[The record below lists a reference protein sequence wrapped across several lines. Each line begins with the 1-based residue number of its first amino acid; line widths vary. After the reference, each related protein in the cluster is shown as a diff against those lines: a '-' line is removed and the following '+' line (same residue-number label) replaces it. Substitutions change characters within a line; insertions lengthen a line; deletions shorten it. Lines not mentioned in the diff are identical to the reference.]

1 MNENSTYIQREE
13 LDEIGFSVN
22 ARVAMQLG
30 RESISNSIVAIL
42 ELVKNAYDADADYVN
57 IVFSKTG
64 SPDALLIID
73 DNGHGMTQQQ
83 LINNW
88 MVIGT
93 DNKAAS
99 KVSRNKNRNL
109 VGEKGLG
116 RLGLDR
122 LGRIARVQTWS
133 EDVDFGTE
141 LVIDWDKY
149 EEQSRNRLEEIKHKL
164 FRIAKT
170 VSDPITSELEF
181 RVKGTRIIVEGLK
194 EDWTATVLHDLYR
207 DLSLLVSPFS
217 GEDDFSIWFET
228 GQNSEFDGRIGSR
241 EILEAAEWKLV
252 SSLHRKEE
260 KWEISYEI
268 VSPDVTSTFVEDWP
282 LSSSPRCGSAR
293 FELYFFSRGDIPGT
307 DDNVTFTK
315 AQVNEFLDHN
325 QGIRIYR
332 DSFRVKPY
340 GEPSGAGDWLQL
352 ALRRVRHPGGVRQ
365 PGQWKVGYNQIV
377 GAVFISRA
385 DNPALSDQTN
395 REGIVDGPAYWDLK
409 AFTLRGVEF
418 FERRRQIYE
427 RSQERP
433 DEFDDVRKDALESS
447 RGASNAIKGLRDSVE
462 QLSLLMIQEDPS
474 DSSELTSTLNQIVA
488 TAKQTESAVVSSRKA
503 QNRMTRAYRQVQRD
517 FEERKNTLGN
527 LASLGILAAAFG
539 HETLAHSNQVATNSA
554 LLMEQIDS
562 IFPEL
567 EEVAASNVNIMLDN
581 INFGASRINM
591 FAEFMLANV
600 QRDKRRRTAVYLDQV
615 IESIFRTFDLPQTRQ
630 INVDLDFPSGR
641 VPPILAFR
649 IDWESILVNLLTNA
663 VWALTATPAEHRNIR
678 VRIRIRNKHLIL
690 SFADGGRGIEPGT
703 IDRIFEPTFSTRR
716 NDQGTVIGTGMGLAI
731 VENLLQSYT
740 GTIQVESPS
749 ELGGAEFHISVPIPA
764 LDKRGKRS

>member
-1 MNENSTYIQREE
+1 MNKDLTNNQHEE
-13 LDEIGFSVN
+13 LGELGFSVN

-42 ELVKNAYDADADYVN
+42 ELVKNAYDADANDVSVLFGRTN
-57 IVFSKTG
+57 AS
-64 SPDALLIID
+64 DELLVIE

-83 LINNW
+83 LIDNW

-99 KVSRNKNRNL
+99 KLSLNKHRNM

-122 LGRIARVQTWS
+122 LGRITRVQTWP
-133 EDVDFGTE
+133 EDEAFGTE
-141 LVIDWDKY
+141 VVIDWKKY
-149 EEQSRNRLEEIKHKL
+149 EEQSRSRLEEIKHKL
-164 FRIAKT
+164 FRIPKT
-170 VSDPITSELEF
+170 ITDPITNELQ
-181 RVKGTRIIVEGLK
+181 VKTKGTRIIIEGLK
-194 EDWTATVLHDLYR
+194 EDWTATAFQDLYR

-228 GQNSEFDGRIGSR
+228 GRNSAIDGRIGSH

-252 SSLHRKEE
+252 SRLDQSET
-260 KWEISYEI
+260 KWQISHEI
-268 VSPDVTSTFVEDWP
+268 VSPDGISTFVENWP
-282 LSSSPRCGSAR
+282 LPQAPRCGPLR
-293 FELYFFSRGDIPGT
+293 FELYFFSRSDIPGDENT
-307 DDNVTFTK
+307 LTFTK
-315 AQVNEFLDHN
+315 AQVDEFLGSN
-325 QGIRIYR
+325 QGVRIYR
-332 DSFRVKPY
+332 DNFRVKPY

-385 DNPALSDQTN
+385 DNPALADQTN
-395 REGIVDGPAYWDLK
+395 REGIVEGPGYWDLK
-409 AFTLRGVEF
+409 AFTLKGVEF

-433 DEFDDVRKDALESS
+433 DEFEGVRRDALESS
-447 RGASNAIKGLRDSVE
+447 RGASNAIKGLRDRVE
-462 QLSLLMIQEDPS
+462 QLTLLMTQEDAPGS
-474 DSSELTSTLNQIVA
+474 PDLTSSLYQIVA
-488 TAKQTESAVVSSRKA
+488 TAIDTENAVVNSRKA
-503 QNRMTRAYRQVQRD
+503 QNRMTRAYKRQQRE
-517 FEERKNTLGN
+517 FEDRKNTLGN

-554 LLMEQIDS
+554 LLLEQFDS
-562 IFPEL
+562 IFPQL
-567 EEVAASNVNIMLDN
+567 EEITASTVNEMLDN

-591 FAEFMLANV
+591 FAEFTLANV
-600 QRDKRRRTAVYLDQV
+600 QRDKRRRTTVYLDQV
-615 IESIFRTFDLPQTRQ
+615 VRSVFRTFDLPQTRQ
-630 INVDLDFPSGR
+630 IGVELDFPAGY

-663 VWALTATPAEHRNIR
+663 VWALTSTPLEQRKIR
-678 VRIRIRNKHLIL
+678 VRIRVRNNRLVL
-690 SFADGGRGIEPGT
+690 SFADGGIGIEPGT

-716 NDQGTVIGTGMGLAI
+716 NDKGVVIGTGMGLAI